1 MGNALHQT
9 PYPYGLSHRSD
20 SAFGVWQV
28 GRFGGFT
35 DRIVADS
42 FRKRSEREG
51 SVGVVVVA
59 VGLFGGEQGAIDAA
73 QGDAEGFQ
81 QMVRHQHLLG

>member
-1 MGNALHQT
+1 MAARSPRSIGDAVWLSRCG
-9 PYPYGLSHRSD
+9 GL
-20 SAFGVWQV
+20 

-73 QGDAEGFQ
+73 QGNAEGFQ